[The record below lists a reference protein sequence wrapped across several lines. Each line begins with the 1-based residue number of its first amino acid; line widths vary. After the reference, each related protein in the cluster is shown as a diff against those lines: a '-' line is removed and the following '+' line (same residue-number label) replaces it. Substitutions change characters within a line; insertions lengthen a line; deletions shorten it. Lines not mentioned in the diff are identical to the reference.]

1 MGLALRGAAEAE
13 ARRLRADQG
22 IAYSQAHLMG
32 YAFHA
37 PRKTPRIDRVF
48 PDPMRRL
55 IAALATQ
62 AANDYLQ
69 AQAAENQA
77 EAADRP
83 NPVPLPAEKQA
94 A

>member
-1 MGLALRGAAEAE
+1 MASPSCAL
-13 ARRLRADQG
+13 
-22 IAYSQAHLMG
+22 
-32 YAFHA
+32 
-37 PRKTPRIDRVF
+37 

-69 AQAAENQA
+69 AQAAENQVGT
-77 EAADRP
+77 ADRP